1 MTRRAQTSDAAVLAR
16 LLHDFNTEYDDFT
29 PGPEALERRLRVLL
43 ARGDITVMLAG
54 EPPEALALL
63 RFRPS
68 LWGESADCYL
78 EELYVVPDRRG
89 QGIGTALMEATLSV
103 AREEGAGRMEVCTS
117 EADTAARALYEKMG
131 FDDREGGPGGPLN
144 HFYEREL

>member
-1 MTRRAQTSDAAVLAR
+1 MTRRAQTSDAAAIAQM
-16 LLHDFNTEYDDFT
+16 LHDFNTEYDYFS
-29 PGPEALERRLRVLL
+29 PGPDALERRLRVLL
-43 ARGDITVMLAG
+43 ARGDVTVVLAG
-54 EPPEALALL
+54 DPPEALALL

-68 LWGESADCYL
+68 LWGETFECYL

-89 QGIGTALMEATLSV
+89 RGIGTALMEAVLEL

-117 EADTAARALYEKMG
+117 EDDEAARALYEKMG
-131 FDDREGGPGGPLN
+131 FDDHEGGPGGPLN

>member
-1 MTRRAQTSDAAVLAR
+1 MTRRAQTSDAAAIAR
-16 LLHDFNTEYDDFT
+16 MLHDFNTEYDEFS
-29 PGPEALERRLRVLL
+29 PGPDALERRLRVLL
-43 ARGDITVMLAG
+43 ARGDVTVVLAG
-54 EPPEALALL
+54 EPPQGFALL

-68 LWGESADCYL
+68 LWGEGFDCYL

-89 QGIGTALMEATLSV
+89 QGSGTALMEAVLEL
-103 AREEGAGRMEVCTS
+103 AREERAGRVEVCTS
-117 EADTAARALYEKMG
+117 EDDTAARALYEKMG